1 VTAARPP
8 RGRVPPARR
17 RRTLTEAEAA
27 LWQGFVSAAGIVPL
41 HPGAQPEPAPE
52 PPSAPTPP
60 PTAAEARQP
69 RRAAPVAPAPPA
81 ELAVGVAPGGLD
93 RRRWD
98 ALRRGRLAPER
109 TLDLHGRRAE
119 EAHQAVAAFVSAA
132 HAQGLRCVAIVTG
145 KGTGETGGVLKRELP
160 HWLNGPSLRSLILAL
175 AHPHR
180 ANTGAVHILLRRK
193 K

>member
-1 VTAARPP
+1 VTPPRPP

-27 LWQGFVSAAGIVPL
+27 LWQGFVAAAGIVPL
-41 HPGAQPEPAPE
+41 HPGAAPE
-52 PPSAPTPP
+52 PPAPPPAPEAEPPRPATPP
-60 PTAAEARQP
+60 PRTAAAVP
-69 RRAAPVAPAPPA
+69 PPV

-109 TLDLHGRRAE
+109 TLDLHGRRAD
-119 EAHQAVAAFVSAA
+119 EAHQAVTAFVTAA

-160 HWLNGPSLRSLILAL
+160 HWLNAAPLRTLILAL

-180 ANTGAVHILLRRK
+180 ANTGAVHILLRRRK
-193 K
+193 